1 MASKKELK
9 KEINKGI
16 NNVIDES
23 YSIQLYDESKKKKT
37 DALIDEVVQFKN
49 EIISTINAATKK
61 KDFPSIKEKFE
72 KANEKWK
79 TQLSKL

>member
-1 MASKKELK
+1 MASKKEIK

-16 NNVIDES
+16 NNIIDES

-37 DALIDEVVQFKN
+37 NALIDDVVKFKN
-49 EIISTINAATKK
+49 EIISSINAATAK
-61 KDFPSIKEKFE
+61 KDFKSIKEKFE

-79 TQLSKL
+79 TQLGKL

>member
-1 MASKKELK
+1 MASERALK

-23 YSIQLYDESKKKKT
+23 YSIQLYDASKKKKT
-37 DALIDEVVQFKN
+37 DALIDEVVKFKN
-49 EIISTINAATKK
+49 EIITSINAATNKK
-61 KDFPSIKEKFE
+61 EFKTIKEKFE
-72 KANEKWK
+72 KAKDKWK